1 MSGDNKK
8 KVDINTNDINNL
20 PSTNNIINIQK
31 MVFIYNALLSGWS
44 VKMIENNT
52 FEFKKNRQNR
62 ELDLDNLANFML
74 QNLNVDNIKKN
85 VSK

>member
-8 KVDINTNDINNL
+8 KVDINTNNL

-85 VSK
+85 VST

>member
-52 FEFKKNRQNR
+52 FEFNKNRQNR